1 MKFRSTTAVGALAIG
16 ALTVGLGT
24 AHAEPAA
31 PSEHTE
37 ATIGYTV
44 AQEDKTVIA
53 RLGNGGVF
61 ELVQPEP
68 SSVADATATEIAGQA
83 TEQAPAQVNVKDDK
97 GNTVLSFPLEYAITG
112 QHIPVKAELKED
124 GKALAVTPERPAG
137 LPSDQPLNVKPVV
150 KPIASPVENQRALTD
165 FSTYFGLATA
175 IGGFV
180 GTAIGAVVGCAL
192 GLLGIVVGCLVG
204 LPTGAAIGGILGT
217 IVVGGPTLVA
227 AGVDL
232 VNTLQAPAGTTKWTD
247 DAMQKQ
253 QQVQQQAP
261 VR

>member
-31 PSEHTE
+31 PGAQTE
-37 ATIGYTV
+37 AAIGYSVEQENNTV
-44 AQEDKTVIA
+44 LA
-53 RLGNGGVF
+53 RLGNGGTF
-61 ELVQPEP
+61 ELVKPEAP
-68 SSVADATATEIAGQA
+68 SQEGAVATEISGQPA
-83 TEQAPAQVNVKDDK
+83 EAAPTQVNVKDGK
-97 GNTVLSFPLEYAITG
+97 GNTVLSFPLAYQITG
-112 QHIPVKAELKED
+112 QPIPVSAELKDD
-124 GKALAVTPERPAG
+124 GKVLAVTPERPAG
-137 LPSDQPLNVKPVV
+137 LPTDQPLNVKPVV
-150 KPIASPVENQRALTD
+150 KPVASPVENQRALTD

-192 GLLGIVVGCLVG
+192 GLLGVVVGCLVG

-247 DAMQKQ
+247 DAIQKQ

-261 VR
+261 VG